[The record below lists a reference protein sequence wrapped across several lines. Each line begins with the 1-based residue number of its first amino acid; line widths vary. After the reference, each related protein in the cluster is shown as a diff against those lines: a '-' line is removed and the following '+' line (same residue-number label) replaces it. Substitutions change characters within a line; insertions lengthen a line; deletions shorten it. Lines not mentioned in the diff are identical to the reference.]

1 MLLRSAAMNGRPF
14 SHAQITAACLES
26 VKISRSQVSVGVDT
40 NSRAKRA
47 QTLSLPISDS
57 GSDYGDLSCRHSESS
72 FWLVGKS
79 NTTDGR
85 DALRSTRNATI
96 PKTRHRDHDL
106 AHRILGIVTMTKMK
120 TVVG

>member
-1 MLLRSAAMNGRPF
+1 MLLRSAAMNERPF

-26 VKISRSQVSVGVDT
+26 VRISRSQVSVGVDT

-79 NTTDGR
+79 NSYRWKRCFAFHKECHDTENAASRPRFGSSD
-85 DALRSTRNATI
+85 SRN
-96 PKTRHRDHDL
+96 RNHD
-106 AHRILGIVTMTKMK
+106 
-120 TVVG
+120 

>member
-1 MLLRSAAMNGRPF
+1 MNRKRRPAQAKLRRNRHSQCRCYTR
-14 SHAQITAACLES
+14 SWCCQ
-26 VKISRSQVSVGVDT
+26 VKTEDLSCS

-106 AHRILGIVTMTKMK
+106 AHWILGIATMTKMK
-120 TVVG
+120 TVVD